1 MERKNSR
8 VVSGVALIALG
19 LLLYWLERHQDI
31 GQSVIFFAIGS
42 IFLASYLYS
51 KNYGLLIPG
60 SLMLGLG
67 VGTIL
72 ESADYVSQPWQV
84 GLGLGFVGIW
94 LIALLYERKSHWWPL
109 IPAGVMLITAFS
121 IGEQLISFLFKGGWP
136 LVLVAIGIIILLG
149 SFGKSR
155 SD

>member
-8 VVSGVALIALG
+8 VVSGIALIALG

-60 SLMLGLG
+60 CLLLGLG
-67 VGTIL
+67 SGTL
-72 ESADYVSQPWQV
+72 LDRTNRVDEPWQV
-84 GLGLGFVGIW
+84 GLGAGFVAIFV
-94 LIALLYERKSHWWPL
+94 IAMLYEKRAHWWPL
-109 IPAGVMLITAFS
+109 IP
-121 IGEQLISFLFKGGWP
+121 GG
-136 LVLVAIGIIILLG
+136 ILLVSAFALLACLLFG
-149 SFGKSR
+149 DGVIDYLTPLRSHPYFIDDDSF
-155 SD
+155 